1 MTPTES
7 KLLSGLLHPLRFA
20 SADGFRRLSQVK
32 NLRATLEG
40 ALHQFESQLSVE
52 TRNLLA
58 RELPKIDSLEVAE
71 REASVE
77 RLLSVLTSVQPDNA
91 KVAATIGDSPRPSLG
106 LGEPEIAK
114 EFLVS
119 ARREENGPK
128 SRSKARL
135 AMRSDLP
142 TLALPLKDLK
152 LRISPRL
159 LGTLKKKQLLTVGD
173 VLFLAPRSYE
183 DRREFKKIAQLSLEE
198 RSTILVEVRHAGEHF
213 VSGGRRQFRAV
224 LADASGSIAA
234 VYFQSAPWLK
244 ARFPVGKKLV
254 VTGEVKRSV
263 HGWEMPHPDVEPA
276 DDAGQSAIHFGRL
289 VPIYA
294 GFERHEQRAL
304 RQLTFQ
310 IVERVV
316 PQLVEVLPESLLL
329 KHRLLPFGEALAALH
344 FPAATASLDAVL
356 SHQDAAHRRLAFDE
370 LFFLQLRMALRRQ
383 GRRTQRGHQLTI
395 DEPLLAEV
403 RHLLPF
409 ELTGAQHRAL
419 EQICGDLRGLE
430 PMNRLVQGDV
440 GSGKTAVAFV
450 AAALAIRNQLQVA
463 LMAPTELLAQ
473 QLFTNLEKW
482 LRPWQVSVKLLTGA
496 LKSVA
501 KRETQKALAL
511 GQVQVLVGTHAL
523 FEEGIEFARLGLV
536 IIDEQHRF
544 GVLQRQ
550 ALRSKGGQPHVLVMT
565 ATPIPRTLAMTL
577 YGDLDVSVL
586 NELPPGRT
594 PVSTHVFPSRG
605 RGAVY
610 QRMAEQLG
618 LGRQVYV
625 VYPLVEES
633 EKIDLK
639 DATQGA
645 QELAQ
650 AFPQATV
657 ALLHGRMKAEE
668 KQAVMARF
676 RSKETAIL
684 VSTTVVEVGVD
695 VPNATVMVVEH
706 AERFGLSQLHQ
717 LRGRVGRG
725 AAQSYCFLVTGH
737 SGSETAAARLEV
749 MERTNDGFEVAEADL
764 EIRGPGEFLG
774 TRQSGMPEL
783 AMANVV
789 RDQALLSRI
798 QDDARAIAAADPTLS
813 QQQHRQLA
821 DALEYF
827 WGGRLSIT
835 EVG

>member
-1 MTPTES
+1 MTPTEA

-32 NLRATLEG
+32 NLRSTLEG

-58 RELPKIDSLEVAE
+58 RELPLIDSAQVAQ

-77 RLLSVLTSVQPDNA
+77 RLLSALTAVSA
-91 KVAATIGDSPRPSLG
+91 ESTRAASTSSELLRPS
-106 LGEPEIAK
+106 EPLRVAPAK
-114 EFLVS
+114 AL
-119 ARREENGPK
+119 RNRPP
-128 SRSKARL
+128 ARL
-135 AMRSDLP
+135 AMRGDLP

-183 DRREFKKIAQLSLEE
+183 DRREFKKIAQLVVEE
-198 RSTILVEVRHAGEHF
+198 RSTILVEVKHAGEQP

-224 LADASGSIAA
+224 LADASGTIAA

-276 DDAGQSAIHFGRL
+276 DDVGKSAIHFGRL
-289 VPIYA
+289 VPTYA

-304 RQLTFQ
+304 RQLTFE
-310 IVERVV
+310 IIERVV
-316 PQLVEVLPESLLL
+316 PQLAEVLPEVLIQ
-329 KHRLLPFGEALAALH
+329 KHRLVPFGEALATLH
-344 FPAATASLDAVL
+344 FPAANAPLDAVL
-356 SHQDAAHRRLAFDE
+356 NHQDAAHRRLAFDE

-383 GRRTQRGHQLTI
+383 GRRTQRGYPLAI
-395 DEPLLAEV
+395 DEPMLDEAS
-403 RHLLPF
+403 RLLPF
-409 ELTGAQHRAL
+409 ELTSAQQRAL
-419 EQICGDLRGLE
+419 QQIASDLRGLE

-440 GSGKTAVAFV
+440 GSGKTAVALV
-450 AAALAIRNQLQVA
+450 AAAVAIRNQLQVA

-473 QLFTNLEKW
+473 QLFANMDRW
-482 LRPWQVSVKLLTGA
+482 LRPWNVSVKLLTGA
-496 LKSVA
+496 LRSAA
-501 KRETQKALAL
+501 KKETLKALAA
-511 GQVQVLVGTHAL
+511 GEVQVLVGTHAL
-523 FEEGIEFARLGLV
+523 FEEDIEFARLGLV

-550 ALRSKGGQPHVLVMT
+550 ALRAKGVQPHVLVMT
-565 ATPIPRTLAMTL
+565 ATPIPRTLAMTV

-594 PVSTHVFPSRG
+594 PVSTHVFSSRG

-610 QRMAEQLG
+610 QRLAEQLA

-645 QELAQ
+645 HELAQ

-657 ALLHGRMKAEE
+657 ALLHGRMKADE
-668 KQAVMARF
+668 KQAVMAGF
-676 RSKETAIL
+676 RNRETSIL
-684 VSTTVVEVGVD
+684 VSTTVIEVGVD

-737 SGSETAAARLEV
+737 SGSESAAQRLTV
-749 MERTNDGFEVAEADL
+749 MERTSDGFEVAEADL

-783 AMANVV
+783 AMADVV

-813 QQQHRQLA
+813 EPQHRQLA